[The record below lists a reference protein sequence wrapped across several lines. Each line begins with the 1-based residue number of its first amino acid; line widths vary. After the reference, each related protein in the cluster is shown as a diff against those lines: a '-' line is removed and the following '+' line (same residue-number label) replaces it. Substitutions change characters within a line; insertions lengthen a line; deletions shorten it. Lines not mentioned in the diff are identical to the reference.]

1 MPLTKTP
8 GVKELLAVFALVGA
22 IFAGIQGVKV
32 IAGDVSSEQIDKH
45 TIVAEEKHAV
55 EYEGLRREQA
65 IMQTDVAVTSERV
78 RVMGEDITEIK
89 EMIRDQ
95 E

>member
-1 MPLTKTP
+1 MLSKPL
-8 GVKELLAVFALVGA
+8 GIKELLGVFALVGA

-45 TIVAEEKHAV
+45 KIVAEEKHAV